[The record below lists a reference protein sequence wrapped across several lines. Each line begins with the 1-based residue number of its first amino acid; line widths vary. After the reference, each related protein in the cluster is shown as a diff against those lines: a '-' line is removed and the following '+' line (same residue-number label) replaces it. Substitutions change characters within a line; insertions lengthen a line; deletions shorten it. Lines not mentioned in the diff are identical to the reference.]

1 MHFPETEYKIEEHPY
16 RRETGR
22 HEEVFMEKYYRSF
35 VTIDLSAVRHNLT
48 ESKKRIGSRKLL
60 AVVKTDA
67 YGHGAVRVSRAVED
81 IVDYFA
87 VACLSEAVELR
98 EGGVRKP
105 ILILGYT
112 SPKEYGELL
121 AYNITPTIYTVDA
134 AEKLSEIA
142 LLLGTK
148 AKIHI
153 AVDTGM
159 GRIGFQPTEGDADAV
174 KKISELPGIVIEG
187 MFTHFS
193 KADETDKY
201 YTKAQITHFDCFSEM
216 LQKRGVT
223 IPIRH
228 VSNSAAIMD
237 IPEAGYDMV
246 RSGIITYGLLPSD
259 EVNRDSMDLKP
270 VMEWK
275 AHVIHVKTLPAGCG
289 ISYGATYVTDRERKI
304 ATVSVGYGDGYPRS
318 LSGKGRVLIHGQ
330 SAPILGRVCMD
341 QMMVDVSDIPDVAPE
356 DIVTLFGRDG
366 DAFLSAEE
374 VAEVSGRFNYELVC
388 DISMRV
394 SKIFLS

>member
-1 MHFPETEYKIEEHPY
+1 
-16 RRETGR
+16 
-22 HEEVFMEKYYRSF
+22 MEKYYRSF
-35 VTIDLSAVRHNLT
+35 LTVDLSAVRHNLK
-48 ESKKRIGSRKLL
+48 EAKAKIGGKKLL

-67 YGHGAVRVSRAVED
+67 YGHGAVRVSEAIAD
-81 IVDYFA
+81 LVDYYA

-98 EGGVRKP
+98 EGGIKKP

-121 AYNITPTIYTVDA
+121 AYNITPTVYTYDA

-159 GRIGFQPTEGDADAV
+159 GRIGFIPSAENADTVA
-174 KKISELPGIVIEG
+174 KIAALPGIEIEG
-187 MFTHFS
+187 VFTHFA
-193 KADETDKY
+193 KADEADKS
-201 YTKAQITHFDCFSEM
+201 YTESQIAHFDWFIDRLSE
-216 LQKRGVT
+216 RGVQ

-228 VSNSAAIMD
+228 CYNSAAIMD
-237 IPEAGYDMV
+237 LSETKYEMV
-246 RSGIITYGLLPSD
+246 RSGIITYGLLPSA
-259 EVNRDSMDLKP
+259 EVKKESMNLQP

-289 ISYGATYVTDRERKI
+289 ISYGATYVTDKERRI

-341 QMMVDVSDIPDVAPE
+341 QMMVDVSDIKEVKPE
-356 DIVTLFGRDG
+356 DIVTLFGKDG

-374 VAEVSGRFNYELVC
+374 VADLSGRFNYELVC

-394 SKIFLS
+394 SKIYKQ

>member
-1 MHFPETEYKIEEHPY
+1 
-16 RRETGR
+16 
-22 HEEVFMEKYYRSF
+22 MEKYYRSF

-201 YTKAQITHFDCFSEM
+201 YTKEQITHFDCFSEM

-259 EVNRDSMDLKP
+259 EVNKDSMDLKP

>member
-1 MHFPETEYKIEEHPY
+1 
-16 RRETGR
+16 
-22 HEEVFMEKYYRSF
+22 MEKYYRSF
-35 VTIDLSAVRHNLT
+35 LTVDLSAVRHNLT
-48 ESKKRIGSRKLL
+48 EAKKRIGGKKLL

-67 YGHGAVRVSRAVED
+67 YGHGAVRVSTAVAD
-81 IVDYFA
+81 LVDYYA

-98 EGGVRKP
+98 EGGIKKP
-105 ILILGYT
+105 VLILGYT

-121 AYNITPTIYTVDA
+121 AYNITPTIYTLDA

-142 LLLGTK
+142 ILLGTK

-159 GRIGFQPTEGDADAV
+159 GRIGFLPSTENADTVAR
-174 KKISELPGIVIEG
+174 IAALPGIEIEG
-187 MFTHFS
+187 MFTHFA
-193 KADETDKY
+193 KADEYDKS
-201 YTKAQITHFDCFSEM
+201 YTESQIAHFDRFVEK
-216 LQKRGVT
+216 LAERGVR

-228 VSNSAAIMD
+228 CYNSAAIID
-237 IPEAGYDMV
+237 LAETKYEMV
-246 RSGIITYGLLPSD
+246 RSGIITYGLFPSD
-259 EVNRDSMDLKP
+259 EVQRENVNLQP

-289 ISYGATYVTDRERKI
+289 ISYGATYVTDKERRI

-318 LSGKGRVLIHGQ
+318 LSGRGRVLIHGKF
-330 SAPILGRVCMD
+330 APILGRVCMD
-341 QMMVDVSDIPDVAPE
+341 QMMVDVSDIPDVEPE

-366 DAFLSAEE
+366 DAYLPADE
-374 VAEVSGRFNYELVC
+374 VADLSGRFNYELVC

-394 SKIFLS
+394 SKIYRQ

>member
-1 MHFPETEYKIEEHPY
+1 
-16 RRETGR
+16 
-22 HEEVFMEKYYRSF
+22 MEKYYRSYIT
-35 VTIDLSAVRHNLT
+35 VDLSAMRHNLM
-48 ESKKRIGSRKLL
+48 EAKGRIGDKKLL
-60 AVVKTDA
+60 VVVKTDA
-67 YGHGAVRVSRAVED
+67 YGHGAVAVSRAAED
-81 IVDYFA
+81 IADYFA

-98 EGGVRKP
+98 EAGIRKP

-121 AYNITPTIYTVDA
+121 AQGIIPTIYTLDA
-134 AEKLSEIA
+134 AKKLSEIA
-142 LLLGTK
+142 ILLGTK

-159 GRIGFQPTEGDADAV
+159 GRIGFQPTEQSADIVAE
-174 KKISELPGIVIEG
+174 IAALPGIVTEG
-187 MFTHFS
+187 IFTHFS
-193 KADETDKY
+193 KADETDKC
-201 YTKAQITHFDCFSEM
+201 YTEAQITHFDAFYDM
-216 LQKRGVT
+216 LLKRGVK

-228 VSNSAAIMD
+228 CYNSAAIMD
-237 IPEAGYDMV
+237 LSETKYEMV

-259 EVNRDSMDLKP
+259 EVKKDGMDLLP

-341 QMMVDVSDIPDVAPE
+341 QMMVDVTDINDVMPE
-356 DIVTLFGRDG
+356 DIVTLFGKDG

-374 VAEVSGRFNYELVC
+374 VAKVSGRFNYELVC

-394 SKIFLS
+394 SKIYR

>member
-1 MHFPETEYKIEEHPY
+1 
-16 RRETGR
+16 
-22 HEEVFMEKYYRSF
+22 MEKYYRSYI
-35 VTIDLSAVRHNLT
+35 TIDLPAVRHNLM
-48 ESKKRIGSRKLL
+48 ESRRKIGDKKLL

-98 EGGVRKP
+98 EGGINKP

-121 AYNITPTIYTVDA
+121 ACNITPTVYTYDA
-134 AEKLSEIA
+134 ASKLSEIA

-159 GRIGFQPTEGDADAV
+159 GRIGFLPTTDNADIVASIA
-174 KKISELPGIVIEG
+174 KLPGIEIEG

-193 KADETDKY
+193 KADETDKE
-201 YTKAQITHFDCFSEM
+201 YTKKQIAKFDAFYAM
-216 LQKRGVT
+216 LEERNVR

-228 VSNSAAIMD
+228 CYNSAAIMD
-237 IPEAGYDMV
+237 LEKTPYEMV
-246 RSGIITYGLLPSD
+246 RSGIITYGLYPSD
-259 EVNRDSMDLKP
+259 EVCKDSMDIVP

-289 ISYGATYVTDRERKI
+289 ISYGATYMTEHETKI

-318 LSGKGRVLIHGQ
+318 LSGKGRVLIHGRY
-330 SAPILGRVCMD
+330 APILGRVCMD
-341 QMMVDVSDIPDVAPE
+341 QMMVDVTDIPDVEPE
-356 DIVTLFGRDG
+356 DIVTLFGNDNG
-366 DAFLSAEE
+366 EFLSAEE
-374 VAEVSGRFNYELVC
+374 VAGLSGRFNYELIC

-394 SKIFLS
+394 SKIYRE

>member
-1 MHFPETEYKIEEHPY
+1 
-16 RRETGR
+16 
-22 HEEVFMEKYYRSF
+22 MEKYYRSYIT
-35 VTIDLSAVRHNLT
+35 VDLAAMRHNLT
-48 ESKKRIGSRKLL
+48 EAKARIGGKKLL
-60 AVVKTDA
+60 VVVKTDA
-67 YGHGAVRVSRAVED
+67 YGHGAVAVSRAAED
-81 IVDYFA
+81 IADYFA

-98 EGGVRKP
+98 EAGIRKP

-121 AYNITPTIYTVDA
+121 AQGITPTIYTLDA
-134 AEKLSEIA
+134 ARKLSEIA
-142 LLLGTK
+142 ILLGTK
-148 AKIHI
+148 AAIHI

-159 GRIGFQPTEGDADAV
+159 GRIGFLPTEESADTV
-174 KKISELPGIVIEG
+174 SEIAALPGIVIEG
-187 MFTHFS
+187 IFTHFS
-193 KADETDKY
+193 KADEADKS
-201 YTKAQITHFDCFSEM
+201 YTNEQIGRFDRFFEM
-216 LQKRGVT
+216 LSKRGVS

-228 VSNSAAIMD
+228 CYNSAAIMD
-237 IPEAGYDMV
+237 LAKTPYEMV

-259 EVNRDSMDLKP
+259 EVAKDSMDLRP

-341 QMMVDVSDIPDVAPE
+341 QMMVDVTDIADVEPE

-374 VAEVSGRFNYELVC
+374 VAKESGRFNYELVC

-394 SKIFLS
+394 SKIFR